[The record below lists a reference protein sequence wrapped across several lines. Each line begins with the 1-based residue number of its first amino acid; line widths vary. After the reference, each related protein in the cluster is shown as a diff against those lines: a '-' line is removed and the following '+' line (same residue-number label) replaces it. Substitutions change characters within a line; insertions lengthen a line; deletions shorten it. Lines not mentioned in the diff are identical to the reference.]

1 MSPSPRELPFK
12 LLVVDDEEFVRETL
26 ALYLA
31 SEGCEV
37 ATASRGEDAIAL
49 LEETEF
55 EAAIVDIR
63 MPGMDGLTLLSEL
76 KTRAPDLEVLMSTG
90 FQSLETAVEAMRRG
104 ACDYITKPI
113 THLERDFFRF
123 VTRAVERRRLRLSNR
138 ALSAGLQ
145 RALDELGGA
154 QGRWERHLGILDALA
169 QFGRR
174 GLAAHCADDLLHA
187 TEDLLPVIAPEI
199 EAAFFWTD
207 PTSGQR
213 CGFQIGESVSNS
225 PPALPENSDGR
236 PRWIEGEETDP
247 SSEENPLLW
256 FPLAIDGAI
265 RGWIAA
271 RPQNGTAWTEAQRLV
286 LRTFAD
292 SFSLC
297 LGSQFG
303 PRDRSTA
310 KPTTTS

>member
-12 LLVVDDEEFVRETL
+12 LMVVDDEEFVRETL
-26 ALYLA
+26 ALYLE

-37 ATASRGEDAIAL
+37 ATAARGEDAIAL

-113 THLERDFFRF
+113 THLERDLFRF

-138 ALSAGLQ
+138 ELSAGLR
-145 RALDELGGA
+145 RALDDLGGA

-174 GLAAHCADDLLHA
+174 GLAAQTADDLLHA
-187 TEDLLPVIAPEI
+187 TQDLLPVIAPEI
-199 EAAFFWTD
+199 EAAFHWTD
-207 PTSGQR
+207 PAGQQCGYQVGSTS
-213 CGFQIGESVSNS
+213 
-225 PPALPENSDGR
+225 
-236 PRWIEGEETDP
+236 
-247 SSEENPLLW
+247 
-256 FPLAIDGAI
+256 AI
-265 RGWIAA
+265 RVHPRGVRRVRFTLNRAA
-271 RPQNGTAWTEAQRLV
+271 GLRDRAIRHAVSTAFRRGTAAGQP
-286 LRTFAD
+286 
-292 SFSLC
+292 
-297 LGSQFG
+297 GSHS
-303 PRDRSTA
+303 PRC
-310 KPTTTS
+310 